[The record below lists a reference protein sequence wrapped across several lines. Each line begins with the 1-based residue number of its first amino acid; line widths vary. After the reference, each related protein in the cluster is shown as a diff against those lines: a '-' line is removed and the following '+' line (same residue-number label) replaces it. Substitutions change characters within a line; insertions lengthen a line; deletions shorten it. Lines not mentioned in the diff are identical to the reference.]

1 MFLLQNENSLVVY
14 RLNTY
19 IPLQREILVLGPRV
33 GLDPHRENFAFGIP
47 TCWYLKPSHTQ
58 RKSPNTRRKLLRT
71 QRESQR
77 KPVEYRLHWVPS
89 IGACTFPVFCVD
101 FISRWVA
108 IRTQFPVEYGLNC
121 YPKFKVILYKYSR
134 VKRGFHE
141 MTKMNKI
148 DHRCIQIDRWVL
160 ETSWHRPM
168 DTCAILAAD

>member
-1 MFLLQNENSLVVY
+1 MKQLFAMFLMQNVWPHLPNATKNSLVVY

-71 QRESQR
+71 QRQSQR

-89 IGACTFPVFCVD
+89 IGACIGHVHFMFFVL
-101 FISRWVA
+101 IS
-108 IRTQFPVEYGLNC
+108 F
-121 YPKFKVILYKYSR
+121 R
-134 VKRGFHE
+134 VG
-141 MTKMNKI
+141 
-148 DHRCIQIDRWVL
+148 
-160 ETSWHRPM
+160 
-168 DTCAILAAD
+168 